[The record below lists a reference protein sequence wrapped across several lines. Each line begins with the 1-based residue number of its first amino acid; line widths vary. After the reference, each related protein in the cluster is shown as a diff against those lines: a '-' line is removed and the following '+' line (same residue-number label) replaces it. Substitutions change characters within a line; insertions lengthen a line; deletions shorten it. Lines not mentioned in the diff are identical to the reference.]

1 MNCYT
6 CRNFSR
12 AYLHHLDKCGEIL
25 GAELNSIHNVHY
37 YLHVMNGLQAAIE
50 KGSLD
55 DHIGGIYEQWGLPR
69 ALTGDISCD

>member
-1 MNCYT
+1 
-6 CRNFSR
+6 
-12 AYLHHLDKCGEIL
+12 
-25 GAELNSIHNVHY
+25 LNSIHNVHY

-55 DHIGGIYEQWGLPR
+55 DHIDGIYEEWGLPR